1 MLNSTAVH
9 ARAGGM
15 LRGTVGTR
23 LMPSFVEYSNG
34 VPHGATSGRAPH
46 NYGVLRSFSGN
57 LRAWLPHAHR
67 PRSAPQIP
75 GVHLCRVYDTRLAN
89 ADRAR
94 AAPKVASLLQE
105 RAAALGMR
113 LFTRPSH
120 SRVCTRAH
128 GRAAGG
134 STGRNHSYPKLR
146 RVQVSWGTDASWLLQ
161 LCESEERKHLGH
173 AARIQVP
180 SLSLDHRRCTGASC
194 SAT

>member
-94 AAPKVASLLQE
+94 AAPKVASLLPE
-105 RAAALGMR
+105 RSS
-113 LFTRPSH
+113 TRHETSHPPSTLPRFARARMGVQQAVQQAGITVPQTS
-120 SRVCTRAH
+120 SRPGV
-128 GRAAGG
+128 
-134 STGRNHSYPKLR
+134 
-146 RVQVSWGTDASWLLQ
+146 
-161 LCESEERKHLGH
+161 LGH
-173 AARIQVP
+173 PRPLALAAV
-180 SLSLDHRRCTGASC
+180 
-194 SAT
+194 